1 MIAPLQSVL
10 AEPRRSNG
18 QFTPIGNPRAR
29 GHIGERREGIEIA
42 TDDKPREM
50 PPEVAHQVLSRL
62 ALFAA
67 HRAT

>member
-1 MIAPLQSVL
+1 LLRYSPCW
-10 AEPRRSNG
+10 RRAAAAG
-18 QFTPIGNPRAR
+18 QFTPIGNPEHG
-29 GHIGERREGIEIA
+29 GHIGEGREGIEIA